1 MLVNDTPAPLYAVA
15 NVGGLEQIN
24 FQAPWELA
32 GQSVASVVVENNG
45 IASPPL
51 QVNVLTAQPG
61 VFTVDG
67 TVGIFI
73 HFGTGE
79 LVTAQNPATKGE
91 ILVAYLTGLGPVT
104 NQPPTGFAAG
114 VLRLSETTN
123 TPVVTIGGVNAT
135 VQFSG
140 LTPSLVGLYQI
151 NLKVPLTAPSG
162 NLDVV
167 VQVAGQN
174 SKVVKLSVQ

>member
-1 MLVNDTPAPLYAVA
+1 MLAPLFAVA
-15 NVGGLEQIN
+15 GFAGLEQIN

-32 GQSVASVVVENNG
+32 GQPAASVVVENNG
-45 IASPPL
+45 VASPPI
-51 QVNVLTAQPG
+51 QVTVLTAQPG

-73 HFGTGE
+73 HSGTGE

-114 VLRLSETTN
+114 VPLSETTN
-123 TPVVTIGGVNAT
+123 TPVVTMGGVNAT
-135 VQFSG
+135 VKFSG

-151 NLKVPLTAPSG
+151 NVEVPLLAPSG

-167 VQVAGQN
+167 VQVAGQT
-174 SKVVKLSVQ
+174 SKTVKLSVQ